1 MKEFYLA
8 TRKQTILLAI
18 AYLLM
23 GVAFVARPDVTFNV
37 IVYILAALLLVL
49 GIFKIAAY
57 VIAKPN
63 GFAGN
68 NGLSSGLIATILGVF
83 MLIKPA
89 VLENLI
95 GYLLGFAVITGGIVA
110 LQTAIDLRT
119 FRHPQWGAILVV
131 SLIVLILGI
140 VSIAVPFKATRTLI
154 ILVGISMLLISAG
167 YFISYIFIVSAKKNL
182 DAFAEAVSSA
192 DEAEGTVI
200 DAEPEADRGEADT
213 KS

>member
-192 DEAEGTVI
+192 DEEEGTVI
-200 DAEPEADRGEADT
+200 DAEPEADRGESDT